1 MTGRIASIES
11 FRVLAI
17 FTVILWHTD
26 FGAHLTRPSDLALPV
41 VITKCLIWWIGV
53 PYFFIAAG
61 YFFRQS
67 VLTHGDPILQFRR
80 YVSPLAWLLL
90 VWLCIYFVLPGNWPG
105 AVLHDG
111 LWQPFYAEALKNIDR
126 LTTLNIRLF
135 LEGLR
140 PVFHLWFLPALIFS
154 LAILT
159 LMAVGRLQR
168 YVIPLIISV
177 YVLAITEEV
186 AGASFFKPTIE
197 LGTWSIA
204 LLLTAIGWWLAGREQ
219 PSLAMACC
227 LIVAGYT
234 FALIEG
240 EVMSAFFHSSHYA
253 IRHHRYLGGL
263 FLGLGIF
270 LLALAKPQLGRST
283 PFPFLGQFTLGIYL
297 SHILVISTLG
307 PIESRL
313 RIHSPWSEYLI
324 AVVVYIFSVLFTL
337 ALAKL
342 PIARYL
348 VMKPSWRHRRR
359 AITETQMT
367 DKRIQDHIDS
377 QTPYRAV

>member
-1 MTGRIASIES
+1 
-11 FRVLAI
+11 
-17 FTVILWHTD
+17 
-26 FGAHLTRPSDLALPV
+26 
-41 VITKCLIWWIGV
+41 LIWWVGV

-80 YVSPLAWLLL
+80 YVSPLAWMLFI
-90 VWLCIYFVLPGNWPG
+90 WLCIYSVIPRNWPG

-159 LMAVGRLQR
+159 LMAVGRRQR
-168 YVIPLIISV
+168 YVIPLIISL

-240 EVMSAFFHSSHYA
+240 EVMSAFSHSSHYA
-253 IRHHRYLGGL
+253 IRHHRYLGGII
-263 FLGLGIF
+263 LGLGIF

-313 RIHSPWSEYLI
+313 RNHSPWSEYLI

-377 QTPYRAV
+377 QTPYRAAPIDQHAPVPQPHAGGISPSHGENSPRPC